1 MEHKGG
7 LAGRDTDDQRHGDVG
22 GNGNV
27 PWVIEYS
34 IRSGAPCPETV
45 LVAVMTDG
53 SYLLMAYP
61 LGEPVAFVV
70 AKDAVPLRPELAAAF
85 GSTDGAS
92 RCSQGEVL

>member
-27 PWVIEYS
+27 QWVIKYS
-34 IRSGAPCPETV
+34 IRPGAPCPQTV
-45 LVAVMTDG
+45 LVAAMADG

-61 LGEPVAFVV
+61 LGEPVVV

-85 GSTDGAS
+85 GGTDGAA
-92 RCSQGEVL
+92 RCSQCCEVL